1 MSRDKRERGRPGNWS
16 ENPTEGHFEEC
27 SAENSLKNI
36 TLLGIHEQSED
47 TVSYGKSVLSCS
59 PPITEEN

>member
-47 TVSYGKSVLSCS
+47 TVS
-59 PPITEEN
+59 